1 MTDDRREAAGAWEV
15 CAICAV
21 MAVFAWGAVF
31 YGNGVYLPILHQ
43 RHGWS
48 VGEISTAMLFF
59 SVAGVLSTLLVGR
72 LVDRVAPGSAL
83 LWGALAIGG
92 GLLLIGHIDALW
104 QLYAIYGLLG
114 LGYPALGTAGV
125 SVIMSQWFRHR
136 YGLGL
141 AIALSGASLGGS
153 TFPAIMAWLS
163 ARIGFPATMELFGV
177 VLIAGV
183 LPLAGALALL
193 DRGQRRSQGPVTR
206 DLSVWG
212 LGVAVVVRRPL
223 FWAVTV
229 ACGVGLGAQVG
240 FLAHQINF
248 LATSS
253 SVVTASLV
261 TTATVVVGAL
271 GRFLFGWLSGRLHPR
286 GLIAACFAL
295 QACGQLAIAL
305 ASDFEVQIGLALLIG
320 FTVGAI
326 VMLPPILLRHLFGN
340 RDFGQIFG
348 VTNVALYI
356 GMGGGPWLVG
366 VLRDLAGS
374 YGPAFMVMAG
384 GQVLAAVVLSQARGG
399 AGSGLGT
406 AVDGE

>member
-1 MTDDRREAAGAWEV
+1 MAA
-15 CAICAV
+15 
-21 MAVFAWGAVF
+21 
-31 YGNGVYLPILHQ
+31 
-43 RHGWS
+43 
-48 VGEISTAMLFF
+48 
-59 SVAGVLSTLLVGR
+59 
-72 LVDRVAPGSAL
+72 
-83 LWGALAIGG
+83 
-92 GLLLIGHIDALW
+92 
-104 QLYAIYGLLG
+104 
-114 LGYPALGTAGV
+114 
-125 SVIMSQWFRHR
+125 
-136 YGLGL
+136 
-141 AIALSGASLGGS
+141 
-153 TFPAIMAWLS
+153 
-163 ARIGFPATMELFGV
+163 
-177 VLIAGV
+177 
-183 LPLAGALALL
+183 
-193 DRGQRRSQGPVTR
+193 
-206 DLSVWG
+206 
-212 LGVAVVVRRPL
+212 VVRRPL

-305 ASDFEVQIGLALLIG
+305 ASDFGVQIGLALLIG

-366 VLRDLAGS
+366 VLRDLAELW
-374 YGPAFMVMAG
+374 AG
-384 GQVLAAVVLSQARGG
+384 FHGDGRRPDLGRRGLVAGARRRRVR
-399 AGSGLGT
+399 SRHRR
-406 AVDGE
+406 